1 LHALPKNGLALL
13 NANNL
18 YVQKLLKKTKKNVL
32 LYGTTTT
39 RKKMKVSII
48 AKNVQVEKNG
58 ITFTVGF
65 NSKFFR
71 LHTPLLG
78 GHHVENILPAIYL
91 ANYLGMKQTDI
102 IHAVQSLTP
111 LQKTMKKFTTQDG
124 VILIDD
130 SFNASPESVVAAAT
144 YLTTYSHKKIFVLMP
159 LIELGKRG
167 KEYHYHI
174 GEVLA
179 NNDYLFLTNKN
190 FYKDIQ
196 EGIQRKNGK
205 CKVYVMTPEKISQRI
220 TEIAKKGDV
229 VLFEGKEA
237 GNALTKLL

>member
-1 LHALPKNGLALL
+1 
-13 NANNL
+13 
-18 YVQKLLKKTKKNVL
+18 
-32 LYGTTTT
+32 
-39 RKKMKVSII
+39 
-48 AKNVQVEKNG
+48 
-58 ITFTVGF
+58 
-65 NSKFFR
+65 
-71 LHTPLLG
+71 
-78 GHHVENILPAIYL
+78 
-91 ANYLGMKQTDI
+91 
-102 IHAVQSLTP
+102 
-111 LQKTMKKFTTQDG
+111 
-124 VILIDD
+124 
-130 SFNASPESVVAAAT
+130 
-144 YLTTYSHKKIFVLMP
+144 MP